1 MASRKTAATI
11 AATLGLLLAGT
22 GTAFATV
29 SYPGGGTWSYGT
41 RGSGTEVYSNY
52 HHPTVAHRASTI
64 NAWGEYSCTSA
75 NGGSWAN
82 NSQRAKRGDVDRSYW
97 AKVRCGY

>member
-1 MASRKTAATI
+1 MKVKKNLAALI
-11 AATLGLLLAGT
+11 ATLSLFLT
-22 GTAFATV
+22 GMGSAYAAV

-52 HHPTVAHRASTI
+52 HHPSSVHRASTI

-75 NGGSWAN
+75 NRDKWAY
-82 NSQRAKRGDVDRSYW
+82 NSQRAKPNAVDRSYW
-97 AKVRCGY
+97 AKIRCP